1 MAGTPCESSM
11 TRRCAVGWAML
22 LAASGVAIACRLLVW
37 RGLDG
42 SLMLGWSELAASWRV
57 QAAVTAALAG
67 AALGVSGTL
76 LQGMLRNPL
85 ASPFILGLSGG
96 AQAAMALLALLAWRA
111 GGSVSMPSQLAGGT
125 LGSLVALMLTMAFA
139 RTRERGLDPTQ
150 LVLAGVVVA
159 AIAGSVAS
167 LCEWLLPPGERS
179 GVIAWSLGR
188 VPEAPEPFLLATLG
202 AALGLVVVCGIAWSR
217 WLDALQLGDDEARSV
232 GVSLGMTRAAT
243 VAGSSL
249 LAAAA
254 TALCGPL
261 AFVGLVGP
269 HAARA
274 LLGASHARSVPGS
287 ALAGAVLLLAA
298 DAARLLVPVQGG
310 RLPVGLVC
318 ALAGGPV
325 FLLLLRRGAAR
336 AWS

>member
-1 MAGTPCESSM
+1 
-11 TRRCAVGWAML
+11 ML
-22 LAASGVAIACRLLVW
+22 LATLGAAMACRLLCW

-42 SLMLGWSELAASWRV
+42 SLVLGWNEAAAWWRL
-57 QAAVTAALAG
+57 QATATAALAG

-111 GGSVSMPSQLAGGT
+111 GASASMASQLVAGT
-125 LGSLVALMLTMAFA
+125 LGALAALMLTTALA
-139 RTRERGLDPTQ
+139 RSRERGLDPTQ

-159 AIAGSVAS
+159 AIAGSLAS
-167 LCEWLLPPGERS
+167 LCEWLLPPGERD
-179 GVIAWSLGR
+179 GVLAWSLGR
-188 VPEAPEPFLLATLG
+188 VPEAPEPLLLGALG
-202 AALGLVVVCGIAWSR
+202 AALGLVLGIGITWSR

-249 LAAAA
+249 LAASA

-274 LLGASHARSVPGS
+274 LLGASHVRSVPGS
-287 ALAGAVLLLAA
+287 ALAGAALLLAA
-298 DAARLLVPVQGG
+298 DAARMLVPVHGG

-318 ALAGGPV
+318 ALAGGPA
-325 FLLLLRRGAAR
+325 FLLLLRRSAGR

>member
-1 MAGTPCESSM
+1 VARAHDGIAM
-11 TRRCAVGWAML
+11 TRRRSLGWAIL
-22 LAASGVAIACRLLVW
+22 LAVSGSAVAFRLLVW

-42 SLMLGWSELAASWRV
+42 SLVLGWSDAAASWRV
-57 QAAVTAALAG
+57 QAATTAALAG

-76 LQGMLRNPL
+76 LHGMLRNPL

-111 GGSVSMPSQLAGGT
+111 GTSVGTGGQLAGGT
-125 LGSLVALMLTMAFA
+125 LGSLAALALTTGFA
-139 RTRERGLDPTQ
+139 RSRERGLDPTQ

-159 AIAGSVAS
+159 AIAGSLAS
-167 LCEWLLPPGERS
+167 LCEWLLPPGERA
-179 GVIAWSLGR
+179 GVLAWSLGR
-188 VPEAPEPFLLATLG
+188 VPEAPEPFLLGALG
-202 AALGLVVVCGIAWSR
+202 AALGLVLGCAIAWSR
-217 WLDALQLGDDEARSV
+217 WLDALQLGDDEASSI
-232 GVSLGMTRAAT
+232 GVSLGRARAAT
-243 VAGSSL
+243 VVGSSL
-249 LAAAA
+249 LTASA

-287 ALAGAVLLLAA
+287 ALAGAALLLAA
-298 DAARLLVPVQGG
+298 DASRMLVPVQGG

-318 ALAGGPV
+318 ALAGGPA
-325 FLLLLRRGAAR
+325 FLLLLRRRAGR

>member
-1 MAGTPCESSM
+1 MRSRLVLA
-11 TRRCAVGWAML
+11 WILL
-22 LAASGVAIACRLLVW
+22 LAVSVTAVACRLLVW
-37 RGLDG
+37 QGLDG
-42 SLMLGWSELAASWRV
+42 SLELGWSEAAASWRV
-57 QAAVTAALAG
+57 QATATAALAG

-96 AQAAMALLALLAWRA
+96 AQAAMAMMVLLAWRA
-111 GGSVSMPSQLAGGT
+111 GVSVGAGSQLLGGT
-125 LGSLVALMLTMAFA
+125 LGSLAALMLTMALA
-139 RTRERGLDPTQ
+139 RSRARGLDPTQ

-167 LCEWLLPPGERS
+167 LCEWLLPPGERA
-179 GVIAWSLGR
+179 GVLAWSLGR
-188 VPEAPEPFLLATLG
+188 VPEAPEPLLLAAL
-202 AALGLVVVCGIAWSR
+202 AASLGLVVGCGITWSR

-254 TALCGPL
+254 TAICGPL

-274 LLGASHARSVPGS
+274 LLGVSHQRSLPGS
-287 ALAGAVLLLAA
+287 AVAGAVLLVAA
-298 DAARLLVPVQGG
+298 DAARMLVPVQGG

-325 FLLLLRRGAAR
+325 FLLLLRRGAGR